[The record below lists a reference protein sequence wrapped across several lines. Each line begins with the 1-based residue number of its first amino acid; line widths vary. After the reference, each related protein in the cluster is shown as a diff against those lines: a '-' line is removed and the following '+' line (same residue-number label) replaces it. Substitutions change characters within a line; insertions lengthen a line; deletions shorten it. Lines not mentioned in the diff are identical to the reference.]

1 MSGVLLTITFAG
13 LYSPAFV
20 KGTKMDKY
28 ILIAVVIIVVI
39 GAIYY
44 LRNPMDESK
53 TEVRIKKEVV
63 KNFLGGEL
71 YEIGINQLIEYTRLY
86 RFSPMPELEAKL
98 ADYVRLSL
106 GSQIAKQLTDED
118 LDEILARDVMFSVD
132 DVIRRIDLSP
142 LLPEVKLF
150 LTEDKI
156 PTFFRIEPIPLTVG
170 YSVFFIEA
178 ETIKLIDT
186 VKARMI
192 TQDFSPEYRNA
203 KLGE

>member
-1 MSGVLLTITFAG
+1 VSGVLLTITFAG

>member
-106 GSQIAKQLTDED
+106 GSQIAKQLTDDD

>member
-1 MSGVLLTITFAG
+1 
-13 LYSPAFV
+13 
-20 KGTKMDKY
+20 MDKY

-106 GSQIAKQLTDED
+106 GSQIAKQLTDDD